1 MSASINVK
9 GSVADRLWTDV
20 FDLTAPRDAFTVGQQ
35 VPGTRRGPGVESVNT
50 SRKSTFERCALTSG
64 LLTEEQIQQA
74 WAVIEHSQR
83 MSPSASTLPR
93 DRLLAAKLVELG
105 WLNVWQTEQL
115 LEGRFRF
122 DLGSYRIVDSI
133 GRGGMGEVYKA
144 EHGVLGRTVAIKVL
158 PRRRSAPED
167 IANFLREARVLARLD
182 HENLVRAFDAGE
194 DQSVFYLVTEYVPG
208 TDLRKLV
215 RAKGPLS
222 MKQAAS
228 VISQVAMALQHAHEE
243 GLIHRDVKPGN
254 VLVTPEGRAKLSD
267 LGLAGPLHGG
277 VDEDPR
283 LGKIVGTAD
292 YLSPDH
298 IEAPWN
304 PTPAWDIYSLGCT
317 LYYAVTGKV
326 PFPGGSTLD
335 KVRAHRQLR
344 PLDPRRLN
352 PSLSSEFVDVIA
364 DMMAKN
370 PAERIGSAKEVA
382 DRLTP
387 WVDGPDP
394 VASPGGAALS
404 SVSGE
409 GTGNWTARLPGHAT
423 DGSGS
428 PSGLEDTQGSLP
440 AIPDLP
446 VIAKEPPGQSSQT
459 THPVAAA
466 GEETHSGVGVSGTGP
481 EPPPSILA
489 PFAVMLLFPLVVV
502 ASILLFWWVSR
513 LLF

>member
-1 MSASINVK
+1 
-9 GSVADRLWTDV
+9 
-20 FDLTAPRDAFTVGQQ
+20 
-35 VPGTRRGPGVESVNT
+35 VN
-50 SRKSTFERCALTSG
+50 SSPKSTFERCALTSG

-74 WAVIEHSQR
+74 WAAVEHSQR
-83 MSPSASTLPR
+83 ASPGASGLSS
-93 DRLLAAKLVELG
+93 DQMLASKLVELG

-115 LEGRFRF
+115 LQGRHRF

-158 PRRRSAPED
+158 PRRKSAPED

-194 DQSVFYLVTEYVPG
+194 DQSVYYLVTEYVPG

-215 RAKGPLS
+215 RVKGPLS
-222 MKQAAS
+222 VKQAAS
-228 VISQVAMALQHAHEE
+228 VVSQVALALHHAHEQ

-254 VLVTPEGRAKLSD
+254 VLVTPDGRAKLSD
-267 LGLAGPLHGG
+267 LGLAGPSHGG
-277 VDEDPR
+277 LDEDPR

-326 PFPGGSTLD
+326 PFPGGATLD

-352 PSLSSEFVDVIA
+352 PNLSTDFVDVIA

-382 DRLTP
+382 ERLAP
-387 WVDGPDP
+387 WVEAADVPLLSNGASSAS
-394 VASPGGAALS
+394 VAEA
-404 SVSGE
+404 
-409 GTGNWTARLPGHAT
+409 GTGDWTSQPPAIAT

-428 PSGLEDTQGSLP
+428 SGALADTQGSDP
-440 AIPDLP
+440 GISGVSDLP
-446 VIAKEPPGQSSQT
+446 RDPAPQSSEI
-459 THPVAAA
+459 THPVGAASQ
-466 GEETHSGVGVSGTGP
+466 ETYPRVPVSATDSADS
-481 EPPPSILA
+481 PSVLI
-489 PFAVMLLFPLVVV
+489 PFAVLVLFPLTVV
-502 ASILLFWWVSR
+502 AGILFVWWASR